1 MPSSTFSFDPD
12 MTSERHTRAILL
24 GLLMGVFLVL
34 IAENVIRYKG
44 GEADV
49 RDTAELW
56 ASQRARASSI
66 GKDALILVGSS
77 KIQLD
82 LDLDILAKATGL
94 KPVQLAIDGSP
105 YLEVLENLAV
115 DKSIT
120 GTVLISTT
128 LPKLS
133 PGIDAMRVNKW
144 IDVYENNYNNLWYPK
159 REQLIK
165 AWLQSV
171 SALYANITPL
181 EDLISTV
188 FGNKNKLGGVY
199 LKTSPS
205 RERNA
210 DYSLVD
216 MPGFYMRRVERNLGY
231 PLPEEAYASYDSF
244 RDSVINAA
252 KENYSEFSTDPK
264 KLRRIKAAIEKLKYR
279 GVDVIIARFPL
290 SGLVESISDIRYPR
304 KLWNKVVSDLG
315 VRVIDYRDYPE
326 LVYQL
331 PDGSHLDKTQKPQ
344 FTRDFTGILLLKAD
358 VINNEG

>member
-12 MTSERHTRAILL
+12 VISGRHTRVILF
-24 GLLMGVFLVL
+24 GLLMGMFLVL
-34 IAENVIRYKG
+34 ITENVIRYRG

-56 ASQRARASSI
+56 ASQRARASNI

-77 KIQLD
+77 RIQLD
-82 LDLDILAKATGL
+82 LNLDILAKATGL

-105 YLEVLENLAV
+105 YLEVLENLAN
-115 DKSIT
+115 DKSVI

-128 LPKLS
+128 LRKLS
-133 PGIDAMRVNKW
+133 PGIDAIRVNKW
-144 IDVYENNYNNLWYPK
+144 LDVYEKKYRNLWYPK
-159 REQLIK
+159 REQRLK

-181 EDLISTV
+181 EKLIPLI
-188 FGNKNKLGGVY
+188 FDNKKKLGEIY
-199 LKTSPS
+199 LKTLPS

-216 MPGFYMRRVERNLGY
+216 MPGFYIRRVERDLGY
-231 PLPEEAYASYDSF
+231 PLPEEAYASPGSF
-244 RDSVINAA
+244 RDSVIRVT
-252 KENYSEFSTDPK
+252 KENYIEYKTDPK
-264 KLRRIKAAIEKLKYR
+264 KLRRIKAAIGKLKSR
-279 GVDVIIARFPL
+279 GLEVIITRFPS
-290 SGLVESISDIRYPR
+290 SGLVESISDIRHPR
-304 KLWNKVVSDLG
+304 QLWDKVVSGLG
-315 VRVIDYRDYPE
+315 VRFIDYKDYPE

-344 FTRDFTGILLLKAD
+344 FTRDFTRILLQKVDL
-358 VINNEG
+358 INHEG